1 MCKHHEEYMRKA
13 IALSRQSMNSA
24 GGPFGAVIV
33 KDGRIIGEGMNRVT
47 VDNDPSAHA
56 EVVAIRQ
63 ACKALD
69 DYSLKGAVIYSSCE
83 PCPMCL
89 SAIYWARLDTV
100 YFGNTQEDAAKIDFD
115 DAFLYEQVSL
125 PHQSRSIPIKPLL
138 RNEAVDV
145 FHEWADKDDKT
156 PY

>member
-100 YFGNTQEDAAKIDFD
+100 YFGNTQEDAAKIDFV